1 MRYRRCEMSDLY
13 YKPLATSFKRAGSL
27 IKLIQRTANIALYE
41 ARNPKDCELLR
52 GYIVAKIRNKKA
64 TTLKGGKVLCAREIF
79 PAPSKFG
86 KDGWFYMPTS
96 LSAANAHFEELLA
109 NEGGNSYSGS
119 KSKKAA

>member
-1 MRYRRCEMSDLY
+1 MSDLY

-52 GYIVAKIRNKKA
+52 GYIVARIRNKKG

-79 PAPSKFG
+79 PPRSKFG

-96 LSAANAHFEELLA
+96 FGTATAHFEALIA
-109 NEGGNSYSGS
+109 KEGGNLSSVP